1 VPGEQAV
8 ADLAFHEEASAEYH
22 NAIRWYEQRSKRA
35 AFRFEDEVE
44 RVLGAIISNPEL
56 FPRYDAENH
65 FALLKRF
72 PYSVVYQVYENRIY
86 VIAIA
91 HSSRAPEYWRGR
103 Q

>member
-1 VPGEQAV
+1 VLNITTQFAGTSNAV
-8 ADLAFHEEASAEYH
+8 REL
-22 NAIRWYEQRSKRA
+22 RSDS
-35 AFRFEDEVE
+35 EEVE

-56 FPRYDAENH
+56 FPRYDAENQ

-72 PYSVVYQVYENRIY
+72 PYSIVYQVYENRIY